1 MQEDCPHT
9 VLSFNLEKRKI
20 FYNTESNRLY
30 RVIDRSV
37 VYSSTDF
44 NRTSTDEITGQQ
56 VQTNQCL
63 YNLRVEGF
71 RVNLILRNRT
81 ISRFKAIK
89 EERQNAVAL
98 LP

>member
-30 RVIDRSV
+30 RVIDRLF
-37 VYSSTDF
+37 TLQ
-44 NRTSTDEITGQQ
+44 RTSTDEITGQQ
-56 VQTNQCL
+56 VQTNQRL

-89 EERQNAVAL
+89 EERQNAVAP